1 VKVSTEFK
9 QVVLG
14 LLNYDSNSRTSLD
27 ELDKNPWLTNFTN
40 VEYDKYMTEFKS
52 KKNQLDK

>member
-1 VKVSTEFK
+1 MKVSTEFK

-27 ELDKNPWLTNFTN
+27 ELDKNPWLSNFTN

>member
-1 VKVSTEFK
+1 MKVSTEFK
-9 QVVLG
+9 HVVLG
-14 LLNYDSNSRTSLD
+14 LLNYDSDSRTSLD
-27 ELDKNPWLTNFTN
+27 ELHKNPWLNNFTN